1 MLHTENYSILERDA
15 DLNDIVRPSSVLKYM
30 QETANRQMKLC
41 GPSYS
46 ELFQKG
52 MAFILSRITVVYYDQ
67 LHAYDKI
74 SVQSWPSE
82 SKGLSFPRFYR
93 IIKDGKVMMEG
104 ASSWAL
110 LDMNNHRLMRA
121 SEIDLSNY
129 PFGDPLDISLRFRMP
144 NDALFEEVKTHTVEY
159 SEIDCNRHMN
169 NTNYPDMLCNRI
181 PQIENKEIKE
191 FSINFLSEAPYNQ
204 NLKIFRNESEDEN
217 RDTVY
222 YFKTLKDDITNIEAK
237 IITKDK

>member
-1 MLHTENYSILERDA
+1 MAHIENFSILERDA

-52 MAFILSRITVVYYDQ
+52 MAFILSRITVKYYGQ

-74 SVQSWPSE
+74 SVKSWPSE

-93 IIKDGKVMMEG
+93 IIKDNEIVMEG

-110 LDMNNHRLMRA
+110 LDTNNQRLMRA

-129 PFGDPLDISLRFRMP
+129 PFGDPLDFSLRFHIP
-144 NDALFEEVKTHTVEY
+144 NNTQFIEMKPHAVEY

-181 PQIENKEIKE
+181 PEMEKKKIKE

-204 NLKIFRNESEDEN
+204 ELKILGNEQKEEN
-217 RDTVY
+217 GETVY
-222 YFKTLKDDITNIEAK
+222 YFKTFKGDVTNIEAK
-237 IITKDK
+237 IVTIDK